1 MPRPSLSS
9 FLRLM
14 DVRTIASPI
23 KQSPTPSPLTM
34 AGPAQDKGRP
44 DTSGHKRPS
53 VKKNREGCFM
63 GRRIFWSK
71 TGPSHPQLLSG
82 NGEKMWDF
90 RNGSRFN
97 GLSPHLEK
105 SHYSW
110 NFLLL
115 KESLPSYVF
124 IFRNWHSRRVQ
135 GKDYRQ
141 LNFHPKFW
149 EKKIWSLTNKNGVS
163 YENAN

>member
-63 GRRIFWSK
+63 ALRIFWSK
-71 TGPSHPQLLSG
+71 PDPSHPQLTVRARRKNVRLS
-82 NGEKMWDF
+82 EWIQIQWIIT
-90 RNGSRFN
+90 
-97 GLSPHLEK
+97 P
-105 SHYSW
+105 SW
-110 NFLLL
+110 E
-115 KESLPSYVF
+115 ESLFMEFPAVERKPS
-124 IFRNWHSRRVQ
+124 
-135 GKDYRQ
+135 Q
-141 LNFHPKFW
+141 LCVYFQKLTEYCVSW
-149 EKKIWSLTNKNGVS
+149 EKELGVKRLVAWPGRES
-163 YENAN
+163 SETL